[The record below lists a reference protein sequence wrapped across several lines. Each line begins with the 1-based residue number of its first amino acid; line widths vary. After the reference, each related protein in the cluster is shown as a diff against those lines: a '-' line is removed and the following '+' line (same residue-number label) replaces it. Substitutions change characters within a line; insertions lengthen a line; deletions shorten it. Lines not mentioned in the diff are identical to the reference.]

1 MESNQYEDTLREMF
15 GIHAYIAFTLDK
27 VVHNCVRQL
36 QHLVQN
42 EVSSSVKQIYGD
54 EIRANTV
61 LSSSL
66 GGASCLPSIIP
77 SLGTSTTSGGGCGGK
92 VSNMAYSSVINAELA
107 YQKKVES
114 LLTSQKLFKIISYKN
129 SCRLTIEL
137 LETDEDDEEDED
149 NEEIAEIEKW
159 SEYVEK
165 YCNAEEN
172 ALSDELKARLSNRVP
187 VFLTKNAH
195 VLKAKHEDALE
206 AKKARKEAE
215 EASKAKAKSE
225 KTDTEAD
232 DVQREKSEQ
241 EMADRKEE
249 DVASGVHKTVA
260 NDVMDD
266 VAMRD
271 DTVYKFQA
279 NSYKLV
285 YGANSTSVMYRKNA
299 FKNAKKV
306 KKSFCG
312 HFLVIWVI
320 WV

>member
-42 EVSSSVKQIYGD
+42 EVSSSLKQIYGD
-54 EIRANTV
+54 EIRANTL

-77 SLGTSTTSGGGCGGK
+77 SLGTPTTSGGGCGGK
-92 VSNMAYSSVINAELA
+92 VSNMSYSSVINAELA

-149 NEEIAEIEKW
+149 NEEISEIEKW

-165 YCNAEEN
+165 YCSAEEHT
-172 ALSDELKARLSNRVP
+172 LSDELKARLTNRVP

-195 VLKAKHEDALE
+195 VLKVKHENALE

-215 EASKAKAKSE
+215 EASKKKVKSE

-232 DVQREKSEQ
+232 DVKREKGE
-241 EMADRKEE
+241 EEKADKEKGE
-249 DVASGVHKTVA
+249 VAGVDKA
-260 NDVMDD
+260 AARDVMDD

-299 FKNAKKV
+299 FRNAKKV
-306 KKSFCG
+306 RVLLVDI
-312 HFLVIWVI
+312 FLSYLS
-320 WV
+320 